1 MLRPLALF
9 SALAA
14 AASVTLTAAVA
25 QTAPPFTPSL
35 GDLMTILV
43 QPRHAKLALGGQAR
57 NWDYAA
63 FAVHELEE
71 SFERIEKLMPRY
83 RDQSMSDLLKIV
95 QEPIEAVEAA
105 IKAKDA
111 GRFDAALAR
120 LTQACNDCHRTTD
133 HAMVVIQV
141 PRTSAFPNQSF
152 APQRP

>member
-1 MLRPLALF
+1 MLKPVTLLSLTVAL
-9 SALAA
+9 
-14 AASVTLTAAVA
+14 SVTLSASVA
-25 QTAPPFTPSL
+25 QTPAPFSLSL
-35 GDLMTILV
+35 GDLMTLLV

-71 SFERIEKLMPRY
+71 SFERIEKLVPRY
-83 RDQSMSDLLKIV
+83 RDQSMADLLKIV
-95 QEPIEAVEAA
+95 QEPIEAAEAA

-111 GRFDAALAR
+111 GRFDAALAK
-120 LTQACNDCHRTTD
+120 LTQACNDCHRTTN

-152 APQRP
+152 APQKP